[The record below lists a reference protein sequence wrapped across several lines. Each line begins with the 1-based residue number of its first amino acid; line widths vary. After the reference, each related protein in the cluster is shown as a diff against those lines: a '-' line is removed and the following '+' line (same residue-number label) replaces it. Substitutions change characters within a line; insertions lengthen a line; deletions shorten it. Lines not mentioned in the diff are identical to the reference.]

1 MSMQRRGPFD
11 RLLGAGVEP
20 EPQLSGRPDRAAMY
34 VAGTIIGLALLLL
47 ILLLPP
53 VSILSR
59 GGGGGPSADAAPA
72 NASTIKATPKRGMPK
87 LPAGLVAASE
97 YYAMAAP
104 QDQRGGA
111 RITVKL
117 KEKPSDARSLGLY
130 TYSDGKWQ
138 RLSDVTLVTVGE
150 DTLGRGEV
158 PALPGNIAI
167 LRRSKAALEIA
178 GFVPAGT
185 VVDGRAA
192 QALTTL
198 QPIVYI
204 PAADGGLTGDSPAV
218 PPASYRVV
226 PCLITLVP
234 EVVDDLLRSTEL
246 TNAHVAA
253 IAAKVRDGNYAGIAV
268 DYRSVSPAL
277 RKQFTLFATQL
288 HDALA
293 ADGRT
298 LTLVLP
304 APDMSSGDA
313 DEGAYDWEALGK
325 VADTIEVVGEQD
337 QELYFQRTEAALKYI
352 TGRVEPSK
360 ILITVNALSVERGS
374 DGLRPMSLASALSIA
389 ASVSVKSPGDITAGA
404 RVPLVATNLA
414 DSEGASG
421 LHWDDAA
428 RAVTMSYTGAGGR
441 RTLWFS
447 NAYSA
452 AFRIE
457 LAQRYRLGGI
467 VVDDASEAGGG
478 ADIWGVAQ
486 QAADTGAVTLAKPN
500 AELLTPAW
508 TTGDGA
514 LAPQTGAAVTWTAPT
529 AAGSYS
535 VTMIVSDGVV
545 RVAQPVTLDVVP

>member
-1 MSMQRRGPFD
+1 
-11 RLLGAGVEP
+11 
-20 EPQLSGRPDRAAMY
+20 
-34 VAGTIIGLALLLL
+34 
-47 ILLLPP
+47 
-53 VSILSR
+53 
-59 GGGGGPSADAAPA
+59 
-72 NASTIKATPKRGMPK
+72 
-87 LPAGLVAASE
+87 
-97 YYAMAAP
+97 
-104 QDQRGGA
+104 
-111 RITVKL
+111 
-117 KEKPSDARSLGLY
+117 
-130 TYSDGKWQ
+130 
-138 RLSDVTLVTVGE
+138 
-150 DTLGRGEV
+150 
-158 PALPGNIAI
+158 
-167 LRRSKAALEIA
+167 
-178 GFVPAGT
+178 
-185 VVDGRAA
+185 
-192 QALTTL
+192 
-198 QPIVYI
+198 
-204 PAADGGLTGDSPAV
+204 
-218 PPASYRVV
+218 
-226 PCLITLVP
+226 
-234 EVVDDLLRSTEL
+234 
-246 TNAHVAA
+246 
-253 IAAKVRDGNYAGIAV
+253 
-268 DYRSVSPAL
+268 
-277 RKQFTLFATQL
+277 L